1 MYNTFERINGSLAT
15 EDRINKNLKLASTLT
30 IKHMGL
36 QPKNSLGWGLG
47 GCVKCLPYKGSILKT
62 VPRDA
67 GEWKLPADKVAS
79 SKETSEACDDRSVL
93 SGMHDACIVHLD
105 KCYAGIPSRESRE
118 ASTLSVRIGVWRTS
132 LPGKP
137 EKN

>member
-1 MYNTFERINGSLAT
+1 MEQGFWSLYNTFERINGSLAT

-47 GCVKCLPYKGSILKT
+47 GCVKCLPYKGSIFKT

-67 GEWKLPADKVAS
+67 GEWKLPAD
-79 SKETSEACDDRSVL
+79 SVL
-93 SGMHDACIVHLD
+93 SEMHDACIVHLD
-105 KCYAGIPSRESRE
+105 KCYAGIPRS
-118 ASTLSVRIGVWRTS
+118 
-132 LPGKP
+132 
-137 EKN
+137 

>member
-1 MYNTFERINGSLAT
+1 MWVTDN
-15 EDRINKNLKLASTLT
+15 RINKNLKLASTLT

-47 GCVKCLPYKGSILKT
+47 GCVKCLPYKGSIFKT
-62 VPRDA
+62 VPRDS
-67 GEWKLPADKVAS
+67 GEWKLPAAD
-79 SKETSEACDDRSVL
+79 SVL

-132 LPGKP
+132 LLLTLCSDYQYFYSSLILK
-137 EKN
+137 